1 MSNDERWTETERRA
15 RELFDAS
22 VDGLDGET
30 RSRLNRARHAA
41 LAEVDHAQRSPWR
54 AWLPAAAA
62 ASVAIV
68 AVVLWRM
75 PGETV
80 HRSAASA
87 EVAPAAEV
95 VELLATSE
103 DIDVASEDPE
113 FYAWLASPGLSEQ
126 RRVGKECL
134 ARGRSRWPPS

>member
-41 LAEVDHAQRSPWR
+41 LAEVEHARRSPWR
-54 AWLPAAAA
+54 SWVPAAAA
-62 ASVAIV
+62 ASVAML

-75 PGETV
+75 PGDSMD
-80 HRSAASA
+80 RSAASA
-87 EVAPAAEV
+87 EGTPAAAV

-103 DIDVASEDPE
+103 GIDVASEDPE
-113 FYAWLASPGLSEQ
+113 FYAWLATRDE
-126 RRVGKECL
+126 
-134 ARGRSRWPPS
+134 PPVANGAG

>member
-30 RSRLNRARHAA
+30 QSRLNRARHAA
-41 LAEVDHAQRSPWR
+41 LAEVEHARRSPWR

-62 ASVAIV
+62 ASVAML

-75 PGETV
+75 PGDSTD
-80 HRSAASA
+80 RSAASA
-87 EVAPAAEV
+87 EGTPAAEV

-103 DIDVASEDPE
+103 GIDVASEDPE
-113 FYAWLASPGLSEQ
+113 FYAWLATRDELPVPNGA
-126 RRVGKECL
+126 G
-134 ARGRSRWPPS
+134 

>member
-1 MSNDERWTETERRA
+1 MSDDRWTENERRA

-30 RSRLNRARHAA
+30 RSRLNRARQAA
-41 LAEVDHAQRSPWR
+41 LAEAGRARQNPWR
-54 AWLPAAAA
+54 AWVPAAAA
-62 ASVAIV
+62 ASVAIL

-75 PGETV
+75 PGDDL

-87 EVAPAAEV
+87 EGAPAAEV

-103 DIDVASEDPE
+103 GIDVASEDPE
-113 FYAWLASPGLSEQ
+113 FYAWLATRYLPAPNGA
-126 RRVGKECL
+126 G
-134 ARGRSRWPPS
+134 

>member
-41 LAEVDHAQRSPWR
+41 LAEAGHARRSPWR

-62 ASVAIV
+62 ASVALL
-68 AVVLWRM
+68 AVVLWRL
-75 PGETV
+75 PGEPLD
-80 HRSAASA
+80 RSAASA
-87 EVAPAAEV
+87 EAAPAAEV

-113 FYAWLASPGLSEQ
+113 FYAWLATRDE
-126 RRVGKECL
+126 
-134 ARGRSRWPPS
+134 PPVPNGAG

>member
-30 RSRLNRARHAA
+30 RSRLNRARQAA
-41 LAEVDHAQRSPWR
+41 LAEAERARHGRWR
-54 AWLPAAAA
+54 AWVPAAAA

-87 EVAPAAEV
+87 EGAPAAAV

-103 DIDVASEDPE
+103 GIDVASEDPE
-113 FYAWLASPGLSEQ
+113 FYAWLATRDLPTPNGA
-126 RRVGKECL
+126 G
-134 ARGRSRWPPS
+134 

>member
-41 LAEVDHAQRSPWR
+41 LAEAGHARCSPWR
-54 AWLPAAAA
+54 TWLPAAAA
-62 ASVAIV
+62 ASVAML
-68 AVVLWRM
+68 AVVLWRL
-75 PGETV
+75 PGDSMD
-80 HRSAASA
+80 RSVASA
-87 EVAPAAEV
+87 EGTPAAEV

-103 DIDVASEDPE
+103 GIDVASEDPE
-113 FYAWLASPGLSEQ
+113 FYAWLATRDELPAQNGA
-126 RRVGKECL
+126 G
-134 ARGRSRWPPS
+134 

>member
-30 RSRLNRARHAA
+30 RSRLNRARQAA
-41 LAEVDHAQRSPWR
+41 LAEAERVRHSRWR
-54 AWLPAAAA
+54 AWVPAAAA
-62 ASVAIV
+62 ASVAIL
-68 AVVLWRM
+68 AVVLWRV
-75 PGETV
+75 PGDAQ

-87 EVAPAAEV
+87 DGAPAAEV

-103 DIDVASEDPE
+103 GIDVASEDPE
-113 FYAWLASPGLSEQ
+113 FYAWLATRDL
-126 RRVGKECL
+126 L
-134 ARGRSRWPPS
+134 APNGAG

>member
-30 RSRLNRARHAA
+30 QSRLNRARHTA
-41 LAEVDHAQRSPWR
+41 LAEAGHARRSPWR
-54 AWLPAAAA
+54 TWLPAAAA
-62 ASVAIV
+62 ASVAML

-75 PGETV
+75 PGDSMD
-80 HRSAASA
+80 RSVASA
-87 EVAPAAEV
+87 EGTPAAEV

-103 DIDVASEDPE
+103 GIDVASEDPE
-113 FYAWLASPGLSEQ
+113 FYAWLATRDELPAQNGA
-126 RRVGKECL
+126 G
-134 ARGRSRWPPS
+134 